1 MSVTADRLRDYSVDT
16 RIISVSVLAA
26 VLGAVS
32 SVLAWALLELIAL
45 ATNLFY
51 YHRFQFNEVEP
62 SRHHLGWWAAFMPV
76 IGGLMVGL
84 IARYGTT
91 KVRGH
96 GMPEAVEVIV
106 FNGGRVQPR
115 VAVLKPIATAI
126 SIGSG
131 GPFGAEGP
139 VIMTGGA
146 VGSVLGQLLPV
157 TDAERTVLMVA
168 GASAGMAAAFSCP
181 MSATLLAVELLLFE
195 WRPRSLVPVAIA
207 CVTAGAVR
215 RLLLGSGPIFPM
227 QPTTVAMHHAAM
239 LGALAVGLIAALVC
253 TALSKG
259 IHYAESWFES
269 LPIHWMWWPAMG
281 GVIVGLG
288 GLVFPQSLGVGYD
301 VIREILNGDVGWKL
315 LAGVLIIKSTIW
327 IVALGS
333 ETAGGILAPLLMIG
347 GAMGLAIGHVLT
359 PISPGAWAVVGM
371 TAILA
376 SALGAPLTAAMLAV
390 ELTHNGG
397 LMLPVLLA
405 CVTAYAISA
414 LIQPRSMLTDGLSR
428 KGLHLSREYG
438 VDPLETVM
446 VREVMHTS
454 VFALPETATRK
465 DAVVWLAKMNQ
476 RGGEAWSH
484 WQHIFPLVD
493 AENHLKAILTRS
505 QMITSAQAGDE
516 TRSLIHDGITKP
528 VSVGPWETLRS
539 AAEKMAN
546 LKLRSFPVMD
556 DDGNL
561 AGILNIEDLLEARGK
576 QSLRDSERT
585 RVLRPRWPFGRN
597 VDAAADSASLGD
609 LVDRAYESAE
619 KQGQFET
626 QQGAVNGEPQKRDE
640 LLEDVR
646 SGSD

>member
-1 MSVTADRLRDYSVDT
+1 MSTATDKLRDYSVDA
-16 RIISVSVLAA
+16 RVLYVSTLAA

-45 ATNLFY
+45 ATNAFY
-51 YHRFQFNEVEP
+51 FHRFSFVEIEP
-62 SRHHLGWWAAFMPV
+62 AGHHLGWWAAFMPV
-76 IGGLMVGL
+76 LGGLIVGL
-84 IARYGTT
+84 IARYGSP

-106 FNGGRVQPR
+106 FNGGKVQPR
-115 VAVLKPIATAI
+115 VAILKPIATAI

-215 RLLLGSGPIFPM
+215 RLLLGPGPIFPM
-227 QPTTVAMHHAAM
+227 QPTTVPMHHAAM
-239 LGALAVGLIAALVC
+239 LGALAIGLIAALVA
-253 TALSKG
+253 TGLSNA
-259 IHYAESWFES
+259 IHFFERAFGS
-269 LPIHWMWWPAMG
+269 LPIHWMWWPALG
-281 GVIVGLG
+281 GIVVGLG

-301 VIREILNGDVGWKL
+301 VIRQLVNDQLTWKL
-315 LAGVLIIKSTIW
+315 IAGVLVVKTIIW
-327 IVALGS
+327 VVALGS

-347 GAMGLAIGHVLT
+347 GAMGVAIGHWMT

-371 TAILA
+371 TAVISA
-376 SALGAPLTAAMLAV
+376 SLGAPLTAAMLAV

-405 CVTAYAISA
+405 CVVAYAIGV
-414 LIQPRSMLTDGLSR
+414 LLQPRSMLTGGLSR

-446 VREVMHTS
+446 VEDVMHTS
-454 VFALPETATRK
+454 VFALPWEATQQA
-465 DAVVWLAKMNQ
+465 AVDWLIKMNE

-484 WQHIFPLVD
+484 WQRLFPLVD
-493 AENHLKAILTRS
+493 EEGNLRGVLSRGN
-505 QMITSAQAGDE
+505 MITAAGAGDATE
-516 TRSLIHDGITKP
+516 RL
-528 VSVGPWETLRS
+528 VSHGTTAPTVVGPRDTLRY
-539 AAEKMAN
+539 AAEKMAGS
-546 LKLRSFPVMD
+546 KLRSFPVVD
-556 DDGNL
+556 PLGKL
-561 AGILNIEDLLEARGK
+561 VGILNIEDLLEARGK
-576 QSLRDSERT
+576 ESLRNSERQ
-585 RVLRPRWPFGRN
+585 RVLRLRWPFGRSQR
-597 VDAAADSASLGD
+597 DQPEIGK
-609 LVDRAYESAE
+609 LVDKAFDLAIRDQTMTE
-619 KQGQFET
+619 KAGKSE
-626 QQGAVNGEPQKRDE
+626 RD
-640 LLEDVR
+640 
-646 SGSD
+646 